1 MNRTKVY
8 LNGLGRGTRVLFLS
22 LAVIFVGAG
31 IAQAT
36 ATTIGTNI
44 LTTGTLGVTGLSTLG
59 QASTTIFSATGSSY
73 LTGASYFGGTA
84 TTTISTAGAIA
95 TPSLQVGL
103 TSGTA
108 ITQIIKGTCSLVS
121 DASIAATSTGT
132 GTCATVGSL
141 AGDKVFIN
149 LATTTTK
156 VAAQYAIVGAVAGTD
171 TTTVRLLNLT
181 GGAAVPSATDGLG
194 SSTQYMIIR

>member
-1 MNRTKVY
+1 MNRFKTF
-8 LNGLGRGTRVLFLS
+8 LNSLGKGARVLVLS
-22 LAVIFVGAG
+22 LAVVFVGAG

-36 ATTIGTNI
+36 ATTIGASI
-44 LTTGTLGVTGLSTLG
+44 ATTGTLAVTGLSSLSFASSTLL
-59 QASTTIFSATGSSY
+59 SANV
-73 LTGASYFGGTA
+73 AYFGQTA
-84 TTTISTAGAIA
+84 TSTISAAGAIS

-103 TSGTA
+103 TSGNA

-141 AGDKVFIN
+141 AGDLVFIN

-156 VAAQYAIVGAVAGTD
+156 MAAQYALVGAVAGTD
-171 TTTVRLLNLT
+171 STTVRLLNMT
-181 GGAAVPSATDGLG
+181 GVAAIPSATNGFG
-194 SSTQYMIIR
+194 SSTQYMIVR